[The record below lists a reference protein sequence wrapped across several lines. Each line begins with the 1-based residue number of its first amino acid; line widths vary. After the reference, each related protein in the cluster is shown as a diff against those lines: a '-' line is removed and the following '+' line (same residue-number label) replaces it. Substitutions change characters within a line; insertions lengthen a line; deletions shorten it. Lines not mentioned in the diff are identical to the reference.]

1 MTEFNDHPGVG
12 GELGDEA
19 TQHVERRSTDYCAA
33 ERQRIELTNQ
43 PKIMALRGTIAAL
56 NGSVHDLEE
65 RIRLAPPPSEEL
77 TRKKKSR
84 FYWTI
89 TILLTAAGFLF
100 SLIAFDPFRLGIR

>member
-1 MTEFNDHPGVG
+1 MTEFNNQPGVG

-43 PKIMALRGTIAAL
+43 PKLLALRAKIATL
-56 NGSVHDLEE
+56 NESVHDLEE

-89 TILLTAAGFLF
+89 TIVLTPLDF
-100 SLIAFDPFRLGIR
+100 SFR